1 MNWEFLI
8 QNKES
13 LLVSTD
19 TRNLPAGCVFFALHG
34 ANFDG
39 NKFAQ
44 QALEQGASLVVID
57 DPEVFSTLNPQL
69 SYTSSASD
77 RSSKGEIR
85 TFNSQHSYT
94 SSASDRSSKGEIRTL
109 PSQLLLVED
118 TLLALQDLAR
128 AWRRHLGL
136 PIIGVTGTNGKTTT
150 KELLATVL
158 STKYNLHY
166 TQGNLNN
173 QIGVPLTLLSLTTAH
188 ELAIVEMGASHPG
201 DIKELVDIAEPNYGL
216 ITNVGRAHLEGFGSF
231 EGVQRT
237 KQELYDYL
245 VAHQGTI
252 FRNTDNPYLAA
263 MHSNAAREFRSLG
276 VQEFRSTSEPLN
288 RAASEL
294 SEPLNRAA
302 SELSEPLNSKASE
315 PSEPLNS
322 DFVAYTTGVMPDG
335 TRLVGAYNA
344 ENISAALCVG
354 EYFGVDREQGL
365 AAIRQ
370 YVPTNNRSQAM
381 TTERNR
387 LIVDAYNAN
396 PTSMQAAISVFKGD
410 TFILGAMRELGEYT
424 HLEHQNVVNM
434 LAERKADLVFL
445 VGEEYRL
452 TTSPYPIFDTVDQLH
467 AYLEEH
473 PLTDKHILL
482 KGSRSTHIEQLLDI
496 L

>member
-1 MNWEFLI
+1 MNWDFLI

-39 NKFAQ
+39 NKFAH
-44 QALEQGASLVVID
+44 QALEQGASLVVVD
-57 DPEVFSTLNPQL
+57 DPEVYN
-69 SYTSSASD
+69 A
-77 RSSKGEIR
+77 
-85 TFNSQHSYT
+85 HS
-94 SSASDRSSKGEIRTL
+94 
-109 PSQLLLVED
+109 PSPRMILVED

-128 AWRRHLGL
+128 AWRRYLGL

-150 KELLATVL
+150 KELLASVL
-158 STKYNLHY
+158 STKYTIHY

-173 QIGVPLTLLSLTTAH
+173 QIGVPLTLLQLTKAH
-188 ELAIVEMGASHPG
+188 EMAIVEMGASHPG

-245 VAHQGTI
+245 VAHDGTI

-263 MHSNAAREFRSLG
+263 MYQNALQAAGDLQRSDLH
-276 VQEFRSTSEPLN
+276 
-288 RAASEL
+288 
-294 SEPLNRAA
+294 
-302 SELSEPLNSKASE
+302 
-315 PSEPLNS
+315 
-322 DFVAYTTGVMPDG
+322 YTTGVMPAG
-335 TRLVGAYNA
+335 TNLVGEYNA
-344 ENISAALCVG
+344 ENVSAAICVG
-354 EYFGVDREQGL
+354 EHFGISREQAL
-365 AAIRQ
+365 EAIRK
-370 YVPTNNRSQAM
+370 YVPTNNRSQHMQTAH
-381 TTERNR
+381 NQ

-410 TFILGAMRELGEYT
+410 TFILGAMRELGDYT

-434 LAERKADLVFL
+434 LAERKADVVYL

-452 TTSPYPIFDTVDQLH
+452 TTSPYPIFDTVEDLRV
-467 AYLEEH
+467 YLEAH
-473 PLTDKHILL
+473 PLRDRKILL
-482 KGSRSTHIEQLLDI
+482 KGSRSTKMETLLDI